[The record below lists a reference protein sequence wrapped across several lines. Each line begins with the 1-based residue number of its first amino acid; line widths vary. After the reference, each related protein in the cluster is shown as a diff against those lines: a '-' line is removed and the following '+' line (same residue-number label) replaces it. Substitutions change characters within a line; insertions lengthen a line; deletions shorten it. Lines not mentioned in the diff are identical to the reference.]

1 MARADEDTPLDVFLD
16 PEDILKMVKKE
27 TKPDYAKYLLLGY
40 FFSLRPQEIFG
51 LKVSDFRAGTDVL
64 QLEASK
70 AMVGL
75 DLYGQFVVHVQRQK
89 TKKNKLAP
97 PKKNSKGWVTCFNK
111 EAATAFVQLVADK
124 NPDDYVLDCEPNAF
138 YKDWPY
144 DFEPK
149 DTRRASLYWLGHN
162 TDITQTQMMKHA
174 RQKNPKSLELYLR
187 RPEEVLEKWS
197 GLKVSDL

>member
-1 MARADEDTPLDVFLD
+1 
-16 PEDILKMVKKE
+16 
-27 TKPDYAKYLLLGY
+27 LGY